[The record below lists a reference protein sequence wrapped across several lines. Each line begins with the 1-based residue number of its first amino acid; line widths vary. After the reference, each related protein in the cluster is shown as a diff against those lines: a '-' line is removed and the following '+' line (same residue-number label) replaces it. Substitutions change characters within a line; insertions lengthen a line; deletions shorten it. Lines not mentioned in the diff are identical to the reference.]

1 MNALE
6 RGQTYYG
13 PDGTID
19 ASTDYGG
26 VELEGVD
33 VIFKHTDTTDP
44 TIIESARLVKGR
56 IMRNVSG
63 VTLYGGLMVVHKT
76 AYRGRRFSARSR
88 ITAEE
93 VAGVIDPRLYTTG
106 VRDGD
111 LCIVFTKGPCDV
123 YVAASVAAD
132 IVAADLAYAITAT
145 TAQCTAAHSGAYTS
159 EDAGKVEAIG
169 ATSGKTLYETNY
181 VGRFETTALS
191 TTVDNTMVLV
201 DLCIE

>member
-13 PDGTID
+13 TTGTID

-26 VELEGVD
+26 VELEGVE
-33 VIFKHTDTTDP
+33 VIFKHTDTSDP

-63 VTLYGGLMVVHKT
+63 VTLYGGLMVTHTT

-93 VAGVIDPRLYTTG
+93 VAGVIDPQLYNTG
-106 VRDGD
+106 VRNGD

-123 YVAASVAAD
+123 YVSTSCADAIAAAD
-132 IVAADLAYAITAT
+132 VAYAITAT
-145 TAQCTAAHSGAYTS
+145 TAQCTSTLTGAYTT
-159 EDAGKVEAIG
+159 EDAGKIEAVA
-169 ATSGKTLYETNY
+169 ATSAKTMYEVN
-181 VGRFETTALS
+181 VIGRCELAGAS
-191 TTVDNTMVLV
+191 ATVKNTMVLV
-201 DLCIE
+201 DLCLE